1 LFRIALSAKNN
12 EHIPLL
18 ATVFY
23 ICRGDCYLYRVCGL
37 AGMVSVTISE
47 RLEKQRKFRMRKYA
61 GNLVYDKTGLMMDDF
76 KLRTR
81 IYGREWAE
89 SVWALC
95 REIKNE
101 SIPKKD

>member
-1 LFRIALSAKNN
+1 LPGDFNPIKRKDDVSI
-12 EHIPLL
+12 L

-37 AGMVSVTISE
+37 VGVVSVTISE

-61 GNLVYDKTGLMMDDF
+61 GKLVYDKTGLMMDDF

-89 SVWALC
+89 SMWALC